1 MKPTAHDKTI
11 SPATNRTRAGMTLIE
26 VMIAAAL
33 MMVIVAGVMSAH
45 FLGLRESQLL
55 ESKAGVN
62 DTARR
67 AVNQLLQDIRAAKGY
82 DIGTMSGTNFTL
94 ITNGILQGAGLKLY
108 SVVISTNQ
116 AVDPNKYLIYYFD
129 SNHLASANG
138 MLWRMNSTS
147 GVPAVTVSSGFT
159 ASIPSSRASC
169 RRNALTS
176 AMSTRAP
183 RARATNA
190 TRMPMGPP
198 PITAAN
204 SPSFNSLMRTSWQA
218 TATGSTMAPSR
229 MASVSGSR

>member
-138 MLWRMNSTS
+138 MLWRMNSTN
-147 GVPAVTVSSGFT
+147 GVPAVTVSNLINTLYFT
-159 ASIPSSRASC
+159 SEDYFGRTQTVRTYKGVIHATLDFCQFQYPLVAVGSNGLYDTYRIDC
-169 RRNALTS
+169 
-176 AMSTRAP
+176 
-183 RARATNA
+183 RAT
-190 TRMPMGPP
+190 PHLPDGP
-198 PITAAN
+198 
-204 SPSFNSLMRTSWQA
+204 
-218 TATGSTMAPSR
+218 
-229 MASVSGSR
+229 

>member
-129 SNHLASANG
+129 SNQLASANG

-147 GVPAVTVSSGFT
+147 GVPAVTVSNLINTLYFT
-159 ASIPSSRASC
+159 SEDYFGRTQTVRTYKGVIHATLDFCQFQYPLVAVGSNGLYDTYRIDC
-169 RRNALTS
+169 
-176 AMSTRAP
+176 
-183 RARATNA
+183 RAT
-190 TRMPMGPP
+190 PHLPDGP
-198 PITAAN
+198 
-204 SPSFNSLMRTSWQA
+204 
-218 TATGSTMAPSR
+218 
-229 MASVSGSR
+229 

>member
-26 VMIAAAL
+26 VMVASAL
-33 MMVIVAGVMSAH
+33 MMVIVAGVLSAH

-138 MLWRMNSTS
+138 MLWRMNSTN
-147 GVPAVTVSSGFT
+147 GVPAVTVSNLINTLYFT
-159 ASIPSSRASC
+159 SEDYFGRTQTVRTYKGVIHATLDFCQFQYPLVAVGSNGLYDTYRIDC
-169 RRNALTS
+169 
-176 AMSTRAP
+176 
-183 RARATNA
+183 RAT
-190 TRMPMGPP
+190 PHLPDGP
-198 PITAAN
+198 
-204 SPSFNSLMRTSWQA
+204 
-218 TATGSTMAPSR
+218 
-229 MASVSGSR
+229 

>member
-129 SNHLASANG
+129 SNQLASANG
-138 MLWRMNSTS
+138 MLWRMNSTNR
-147 GVPAVTVSSGFT
+147 VPAVTVSNLINTLYFT
-159 ASIPSSRASC
+159 SEDYFGRTQTVRTYKGVIHATLDFCQFQYPLVAVGSNGLYDTYRIDC
-169 RRNALTS
+169 
-176 AMSTRAP
+176 
-183 RARATNA
+183 RAT
-190 TRMPMGPP
+190 PHLPDGP
-198 PITAAN
+198 
-204 SPSFNSLMRTSWQA
+204 
-218 TATGSTMAPSR
+218 
-229 MASVSGSR
+229 

>member
-129 SNHLASANG
+129 SNQLASANG
-138 MLWRMNSTS
+138 MLWRMNSTN
-147 GVPAVTVSSGFT
+147 GVPAVTVSNLINTLYFT
-159 ASIPSSRASC
+159 SEDYFGRTQTVRTYKGVIHATLDFCQFQYPLVAVGSNGLYDTYRIDC
-169 RRNALTS
+169 
-176 AMSTRAP
+176 
-183 RARATNA
+183 RAT
-190 TRMPMGPP
+190 PHLPDGP
-198 PITAAN
+198 
-204 SPSFNSLMRTSWQA
+204 
-218 TATGSTMAPSR
+218 
-229 MASVSGSR
+229 

>member
-147 GVPAVTVSSGFT
+147 GVPAVTVSNLINTLYFT
-159 ASIPSSRASC
+159 SEDYFGRTQTIRTYKGVIHATLDFCQFQYPLVAVGSNGLYDTYRIDC
-169 RRNALTS
+169 
-176 AMSTRAP
+176 
-183 RARATNA
+183 RAT
-190 TRMPMGPP
+190 PHLPDGP
-198 PITAAN
+198 
-204 SPSFNSLMRTSWQA
+204 
-218 TATGSTMAPSR
+218 
-229 MASVSGSR
+229 

>member
-1 MKPTAHDKTI
+1 
-11 SPATNRTRAGMTLIE
+11 MTLIE
-26 VMIAAAL
+26 VMVASAL
-33 MMVIVAGVMSAH
+33 MMVIVAGVLSAH

-129 SNHLASANG
+129 SNQLASANG
-138 MLWRMNSTS
+138 MLWRMNSTN
-147 GVPAVTVSSGFT
+147 GVPAVTVSNLINTLYFT
-159 ASIPSSRASC
+159 SEDYFGRTQTVRTYKGVIHATLDFCQFQYPLVAVGSNGLYDTYRIDC
-169 RRNALTS
+169 
-176 AMSTRAP
+176 
-183 RARATNA
+183 RAT
-190 TRMPMGPP
+190 PHLPDGP
-198 PITAAN
+198 
-204 SPSFNSLMRTSWQA
+204 
-218 TATGSTMAPSR
+218 
-229 MASVSGSR
+229 